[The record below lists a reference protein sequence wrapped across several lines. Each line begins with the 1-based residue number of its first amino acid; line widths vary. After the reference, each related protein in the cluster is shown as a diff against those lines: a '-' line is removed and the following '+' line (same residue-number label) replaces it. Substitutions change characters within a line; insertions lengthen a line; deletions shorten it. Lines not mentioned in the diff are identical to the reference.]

1 MMTHTIKEAF
11 TRSKKA
17 LSLRPS
23 LGYGSASSKVTVLDG
38 LTVKMEE
45 GDWSFIADM
54 PKQVGGRKKG
64 PTPGVYGRAALGSCL
79 AISLSMYANY
89 KEIPIN
95 KLSVEVQ
102 TDYDDG
108 ALFGIGDAP
117 PGYLEVRY
125 IISVESEAPE
135 VIIQELIEEA
145 ERHTPYLDVFS
156 RAQMCKKILNYSQPN
171 D

>member
-54 PKQVGGRKKG
+54 PKQVGPNNSK
-64 PTPGVYGRAALGSCL
+64 LQEMCL
-79 AISLSMYANY
+79 
-89 KEIPIN
+89 K
-95 KLSVEVQ
+95 
-102 TDYDDG
+102 
-108 ALFGIGDAP
+108 
-117 PGYLEVRY
+117 
-125 IISVESEAPE
+125 
-135 VIIQELIEEA
+135 
-145 ERHTPYLDVFS
+145 
-156 RAQMCKKILNYSQPN
+156 
-171 D
+171 